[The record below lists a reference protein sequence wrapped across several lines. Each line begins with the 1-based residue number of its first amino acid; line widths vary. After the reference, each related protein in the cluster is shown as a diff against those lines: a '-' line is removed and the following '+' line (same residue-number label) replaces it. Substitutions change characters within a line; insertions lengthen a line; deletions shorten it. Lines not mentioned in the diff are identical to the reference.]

1 LVAPDTTIFYKD
13 KKWVPNPYIA
23 EELRRYA
30 LGLMAF
36 VEVLKAFPKL
46 SLRGE
51 YDCVQEYSLD
61 GLTLGELET
70 LKLKI
75 GNMKKLKITRG
86 DEGLQVQ
93 LVSDKGNEFRG
104 FNIYIYPEEDTVEER
119 VEVIPYRYSSPVRR
133 VLG

>member
-1 LVAPDTTIFYKD
+1 MKIQRRIWDHVIGNYKIYFENGGLLRFNETSGDGSETGTLFLVAPDTTIFYKD

-70 LKLKI
+70 L
-75 GNMKKLKITRG
+75 N
-86 DEGLQVQ
+86 
-93 LVSDKGNEFRG
+93 
-104 FNIYIYPEEDTVEER
+104 
-119 VEVIPYRYSSPVRR
+119 
-133 VLG
+133 